1 MKACN
6 FQTVAKLFIRYLCA
20 VSEEAI
26 LHILL
31 SDVKRQMDSLY
42 RSAISGLRLMQILRA
57 IKRRHNEKWKNLC
70 PKIYSQQRRWLKF

>member
-1 MKACN
+1 MKDFI
-6 FQTVAKLFIRYLCA
+6 FQTVAKLFRYLCA

-31 SDVKRQMDSLY
+31 SDVKRQIDSMY
-42 RSAISGLRLMQILRA
+42 RLAISGWHLMRTLLA

-70 PKIYSQQRRWLKF
+70 PTNPIL